1 MNKPIINGIDVSEC
15 PLYDKNTGCIHTF
28 NGECT
33 KGSCAVYKWLLEY
46 KRLQEENEKQKEQIK
61 QLEDFIK
68 SDGEIDYI
76 NHEYTYKLQQENEEL
91 KELIG
96 KTRCNRLEMY
106 ESFETECNKYK
117 QTLEEIREIILKSD
131 PESACNISNIIIKK
145 INEVLNDRD

>member
-1 MNKPIINGIDVSEC
+1 M
-15 PLYDKNTGCIHTF
+15 
-28 NGECT
+28 
-33 KGSCAVYKWLLEY
+33 
-46 KRLQEENEKQKEQIK
+46 QEENEKQKEQIK